1 MDGRDYSTAYAPRTI
16 LPRTAAAPIA
26 RGRATE
32 SCDAL
37 RVIYQDVEQWAWA
50 VRMTYALGVTTSCT
64 SLTMLVAA
72 GPRKLV
78 ASPKRLV
85 AKRTDVI
92 VSLGSSGDGLN
103 TIPSATRAIP
113 RTRTI
118 HIDIRI
124 AWIKTRDGTHQ
135 YRIQLHCRL
144 VGITGMSVGLHA
156 LSGEYYS
163 LSDVASWNTD
173 ATVYGSLTYATIRL
187 QTNTVSTNL
196 LAWLRSRWIRLK
208 CLSVSDVGHLS
219 LDKTYG

>member
-1 MDGRDYSTAYAPRTI
+1 
-16 LPRTAAAPIA
+16 
-26 RGRATE
+26 
-32 SCDAL
+32 
-37 RVIYQDVEQWAWA
+37 
-50 VRMTYALGVTTSCT
+50 
-64 SLTMLVAA
+64 MLVAA

-118 HIDIRI
+118 RIDIRI
-124 AWIKTRDGTHQ
+124 AWIMAREGTHQ